1 MILSGGTTYAG
12 RDPAT
17 QKGAWQGAAVVFN
30 RRGGKEYQEKGL
42 AYNLVKEIAE
52 VDHDIDIWHQVEY
65 HVDPLRSNPNKD
77 MGWAL
82 ADAQWQSTQAI

>member
-1 MILSGGTTYAG
+1 MQEGTPQHKRVPG
-12 RDPAT
+12 RVRRWYSTD
-17 QKGAWQGAAVVFN
+17 